1 MIESVTIINYLGDS
15 IVMDLDNP
23 YDSGFAICSING
35 LGPVKANINV
45 TELATDD
52 GAFYNSARTQ
62 TRNITMSLKF
72 FDTSQR
78 TVEDVRLSSYKF
90 FPIKKPVTFI
100 VKTDNRTAYC
110 IGYVESNEP
119 DIFSRD
125 ERANISLLCP
135 DPWFYEYGEGEYN
148 TTVFNGIQNLL
159 EFPLE
164 NNSIEENLIEVS
176 ALKPEKIG
184 NIYYKGDVEIGFL
197 AELHFRG
204 PATNIVL
211 YNVTSNEQIII
222 ATDKITRLTGAPIQD
237 KDEIIIDT
245 RHGMKDA
252 RLLRNGVY
260 YGILNALGRD
270 ADWFMIH
277 KGDNLIGYAAEEGE
291 DNITVSI
298 TNQVAY
304 EGV

>member
-119 DIFSRD
+119 DIFRETK
-125 ERANISLLCP
+125 ERIFR
-135 DPWFYEYGEGEYN
+135 FYALIRGSMNTEKGN
-148 TTVFNGIQNLL
+148 TTQLYLTVFKIFWNFLL
-159 EFPLE
+159 KTTLLTKTL
-164 NNSIEENLIEVS
+164 S
-176 ALKPEKIG
+176 K
-184 NIYYKGDVEIGFL
+184 
-197 AELHFRG
+197 FR
-204 PATNIVL
+204 
-211 YNVTSNEQIII
+211 
-222 ATDKITRLTGAPIQD
+222 
-237 KDEIIIDT
+237 
-245 RHGMKDA
+245 H
-252 RLLRNGVY
+252 
-260 YGILNALGRD
+260 
-270 ADWFMIH
+270 
-277 KGDNLIGYAAEEGE
+277 
-291 DNITVSI
+291 
-298 TNQVAY
+298 
-304 EGV
+304 